1 MPAQKTPKDPTSS
14 SHVLPIATEYD
25 RLTHTRG
32 WVLLAT
38 QILITSVTLIN
49 RMIHMAEFDTNEQK
63 LGKHVFKICFTN
75 VTTTN
80 NGSNE
85 INMGK
90 PDNKPSPVTVYE
102 IG

>member
-1 MPAQKTPKDPTSS
+1 MPAQKTPKDPKSS

-49 RMIHMAEFDTNEQK
+49 RMIHMAEFDINEQK
-63 LGKHVFKICFTN
+63 LGKQTLRGRRYVRFDGDTRKFIQ
-75 VTTTN
+75 
-80 NGSNE
+80 NE
-85 INMGK
+85 I
-90 PDNKPSPVTVYE
+90 
-102 IG
+102 

>member
-1 MPAQKTPKDPTSS
+1 MY
-14 SHVLPIATEYD
+14 LRY
-25 RLTHTRG
+25 
-32 WVLLAT
+32 
-38 QILITSVTLIN
+38 
-49 RMIHMAEFDTNEQK
+49 
-63 LGKHVFKICFTN
+63 FTN

-90 PDNKPSPVTVYE
+90 PDNKDNKPSPVTVYE